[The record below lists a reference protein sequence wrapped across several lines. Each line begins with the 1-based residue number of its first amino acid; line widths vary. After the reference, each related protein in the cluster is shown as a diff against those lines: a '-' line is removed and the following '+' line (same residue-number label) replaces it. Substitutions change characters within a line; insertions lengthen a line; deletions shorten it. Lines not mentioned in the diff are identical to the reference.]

1 MVFEGRLVTKQI
13 GPVATVEFCTLA
25 FSVTAYGATLGG
37 GRLRLKIIVAG
48 ILLTLAN
55 IASAWAPYPYIILVR
70 MVAGCCE
77 GIAIWLVM
85 QLFAR
90 SAVPARTQGLYISLL
105 GASGFLLSAAYSGVV
120 LNRFGSI
127 GGFLGLAMLSALA
140 SMPAPLAPAALSPL
154 PRGTGRFVRPTGWG
168 FYGLISIFLIFAG
181 TLGIWVYLPSFAL
194 QQHQPG
200 WVIGV
205 AVSFALAMQ
214 VVGGLTAASVTH
226 LPIRRTLIM
235 SWSACILLIMA
246 WLTVPAPWLF
256 VLYSGVFGF
265 CWMFFTPFQSSL
277 LVELDPSRRSLLFLP
292 TADALGAGA
301 GPALVSLAIVGKD
314 VRGAFLVGALL
325 FAGGLILL
333 LLLHGLGER
342 TKPVH
347 LAVES

>member
-1 MVFEGRLVTKQI
+1 
-13 GPVATVEFCTLA
+13 
-25 FSVTAYGATLGG
+25 
-37 GRLRLKIIVAG
+37 
-48 ILLTLAN
+48 
-55 IASAWAPYPYIILVR
+55 
-70 MVAGCCE
+70 
-77 GIAIWLVM
+77 
-85 QLFAR
+85 
-90 SAVPARTQGLYISLL
+90 
-105 GASGFLLSAAYSGVV
+105 
-120 LNRFGSI
+120 
-127 GGFLGLAMLSALA
+127 
-140 SMPAPLAPAALSPL
+140 
-154 PRGTGRFVRPTGWG
+154 
-168 FYGLISIFLIFAG
+168 LISIFLIFAG

-214 VVGGLTAASVTH
+214 VVGGLTAALVTH

-235 SWSACILLIMA
+235 SWSACIVLIMA

-277 LVELDPSRRSLLFLP
+277 LVQLDPSRRSLLFLP

-314 VRGAFLVGALL
+314 VRGAFFVGALL
-325 FAGGLILL
+325 FAGGLILV
-333 LLLHGLGER
+333 LLHGLGER